1 MVRTLVQRM
10 INLYSALNDD
20 LNKAEGTLAKAGG
33 QADVWAEECPTQA
46 PATSQVYFT
55 ITGYYL
61 PVSPEGPFLVYSMTS
76 TSDYGYA
83 IRLCWSHVY
92 QRREE
97 QGHSNMERG
106 MGWIHSGKD
115 IHGMLLNKGIHNL
128 QVQYNVKKNL
138 KLVIL
143 PPELHP
149 IILSFTYQDNRARQL
164 KIIFK
169 RFY

>member
-1 MVRTLVQRM
+1 MSGQR
-10 INLYSALNDD
+10 SVPP
-20 LNKAEGTLAKAGG
+20 KPQPHHKS
-33 QADVWAEECPTQA
+33 
-46 PATSQVYFT
+46 TSQLQGT
-55 ITGYYL
+55 ISLSHQRGHC
-61 PVSPEGPFLVYSMTS
+61 LVYSMTS